1 MEVTKEEYE
10 KYHRII
16 GLFED
21 WTQHMAVH
29 GPGAMDVKKVRPN
42 AWIVSADP
50 EGSEAPVNVTIRYTR
65 EKMFAVLEAIYREGR
80 QHEYDRAYPD
90 VGIPLIESFK
100 DTEVYKMIDKLYQ
113 KEEEDDNMS
122 KLRGDNEG
130 PTGRKRIKMVLSR
143 L

>member
-10 KYHRII
+10 EYHRVI

-29 GPGAMDVKKVRPN
+29 GPGTMQVKKIRPN
-42 AWIVSADP
+42 AWIVTADP
-50 EGSEAPVNVTIRYTR
+50 DGLGLPVEVSIRFTR
-65 EKMFAVLEAIYREGR
+65 KKMCAMLEAIYREGR
-80 QHEYDRAYPD
+80 QHEYDRCYPD
-90 VGIPLIESFK
+90 VGMEFVQDFE

-113 KEEEDDNMS
+113 KGGNDEMS
-122 KLRGDNEG
+122 KLRGGDVSPAG
-130 PTGRKRIKMVLSR
+130 TRRIKMVLSR